1 MACCENNFCDEL
13 ITSKFLN
20 SLVSKK
26 LGKKGCCEG
35 YPFSASSMTICD
47 CSEGDYCYTYTDIQ
61 TLPKSM
67 NLATHDPKDY
77 VDGFWWP
84 DIPPSVMANC
94 CGSFWNDKMYIPKNK
109 IRYEY
114 TELKNVMVKYH
125 DTEVSGTAVE
135 LNLDDGCSPT
145 FSVTPIYDV
154 RKSECSG
161 SSISDTVLRQSVSS
175 ATYSETVTPKFK
187 GGFKIETGDTNLFV
201 VDYILQDSTSIP
213 ENDRDI
219 VISGESR
226 CNETFVKGFNARIP
240 QFTIDVE
247 IGNTKVQC
255 SGGSIDFQLTNYCY
269 ISNLSDPRNFSVRVD
284 CGGAEIVTSMT
295 FNETDGSG
303 SIDIREHE
311 DGEPLSEDIDL
322 RFNVTSIVQT
332 AQSLNPVTYTA
343 ENHHSFT
350 YQRVNCDYT
359 PTLNSSLPCG
369 PYGKDKFYND
379 EDAAMNLGF
388 DRIIIH

>member
-47 CSEGDYCYTYTDIQ
+47 CSEGDYYYTYADIDR
-61 TLPKSM
+61 LPKASVTG
-67 NLATHDPKDY
+67 NEPKDY
-77 VDGFWWP
+77 VDGFEVS
-84 DIPPSVMANC
+84 DVPSSTITNC
-94 CGSFWNDKMYIPKNK
+94 CGSFGRDKMLIPKNK

-114 TELKNVMVKYH
+114 TELKNVAVEYR
-125 DTEVSGTAVE
+125 GTQINNSTIE

-145 FSVTPIYDV
+145 LSITPIYDV
-154 RKSECSG
+154 MKSECSG
-161 SSISDTVLRQSVSS
+161 SSTSDTVLRQSVSS

-187 GGFKIETGDTNLFV
+187 GGFKIEAGDTNLFV
-201 VDYILQDSTSIP
+201 VDYISKGSTSIL
-213 ENDRDI
+213 ESDRDI

-226 CNETFVKGFNARIP
+226 CNETFVKGYDARIP

-269 ISNLSDPRNFSVRVD
+269 ISNLSDPRNFSMSAD
-284 CGGAEIVTSMT
+284 CGGASIVASMT

-311 DGEPLSEDIDL
+311 DGEPLTELIDL
-322 RFNVTSIVQT
+322 RFDVTSTVQT
-332 AQSLNPVTYTA
+332 SQSLIPVTYTA
-343 ENHHSFT
+343 SAERSFT

-359 PTLNSSLPCG
+359 PTLNSNLPCG

-388 DRIIIH
+388 DGIIIH